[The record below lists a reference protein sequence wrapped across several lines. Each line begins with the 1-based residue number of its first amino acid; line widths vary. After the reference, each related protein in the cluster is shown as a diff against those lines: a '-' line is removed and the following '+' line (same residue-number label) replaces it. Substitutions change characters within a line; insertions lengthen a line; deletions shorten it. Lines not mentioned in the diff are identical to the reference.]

1 MSERTE
7 DGRHIVVDGRRW
19 RASDPAIPEG
29 LRQRLVDELM
39 SARRAVK
46 DAHDERSERAARQRV
61 QEAKVALGERGGAW
75 WEHLD
80 DHALAER
87 VVAVVRALRR
97 ARDRPVARDEV
108 VTVLGGGTPP
118 APGGAARPT
127 ADRVRAT
134 LELVVEAGELAE
146 EELT

>member
-29 LRQRLVDELM
+29 LRQHLVDELM

-46 DAHDERSERAARQRV
+46 DAHDGSERTARQRV
-61 QEAKVALGERGGAW
+61 QEAKVALGERGGTW
-75 WEHLD
+75 WEHVD
-80 DHALAER
+80 DDALAER

-97 ARDRPVARDEV
+97 ARDRHVARDEV
-108 VTVLGGGTPP
+108 LTMVGGGAPP
-118 APGGAARPT
+118 APGGAPRPT

-134 LELVVEAGELAE
+134 LERVVEAGELARE
-146 EELT
+146 DLT